1 MDKDTDTN
9 EIIPCI
15 VDIIPTTDVNNI
27 KYIDWKKFNCT
38 EHYKNIVVWQL
49 SGLETFLFFNLKLI
63 CTF

>member
-27 KYIDWKKFNCT
+27 KYIDFDDNDI
-38 EHYKNIVVWQL
+38 EDYNNDL
-49 SGLETFLFFNLKLI
+49 LI
-63 CTF
+63 WVIIPIQNDK